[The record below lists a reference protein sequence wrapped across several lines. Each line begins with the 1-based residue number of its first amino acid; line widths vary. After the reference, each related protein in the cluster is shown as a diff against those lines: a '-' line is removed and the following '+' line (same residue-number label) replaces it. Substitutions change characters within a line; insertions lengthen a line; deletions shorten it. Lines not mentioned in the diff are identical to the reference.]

1 MKETYYFS
9 HDYNARNDPKLI
21 ELMCEHGISG
31 IGAFWCIIEML
42 YEQGGTI
49 PITQYKSIAF
59 VLHTDSKMVESI
71 INDFGLFENDGEKFW
86 SNSVKLRLEKAKEVS
101 EKRKKS
107 ILSRWDSAKNKK
119 DKYTRNTSVLQ
130 NDIKESKVKVKE
142 KEINN
147 NNSFL
152 DRKESETPIS
162 PKVKR
167 FKSPTVEEIK
177 GYCEERGN
185 SICPQNFFD
194 YYESNGW
201 KVGKNPM
208 KDWKAAVRQWERR
221 EKEFSNNSRNNDVSS
236 PSYYKKL

>member
-1 MKETYYFS
+1 MKESFYFQ
-9 HDYNARNDPKLI
+9 HDYNARNDPKLQEVLI
-21 ELMCEHGISG
+21 EYGVSG
-31 IGAFWCIIEML
+31 IGIFWCIVEQL
-42 YEQGGTI
+42 YEQNGVLPLKTC
-49 PITQYKSIAF
+49 KSIAF
-59 VLHTDSKMVESI
+59 ALHVDKDIVESI
-71 INDFGLFENDGEKFW
+71 ITNFDLFENDGENFW
-86 SNSVKLRLEKAKEVS
+86 SNSVNSRLFKRKDVTMKRKMAASKRWKSNTDMQVQSKCNASAKQNDAKE
-101 EKRKKS
+101 R
-107 ILSRWDSAKNKK
+107 
-119 DKYTRNTSVLQ
+119 
-130 NDIKESKVKVKE
+130 KE
-142 KEINN
+142 KEIKENN

>member
-1 MKETYYFS
+1 MQVQCKC
-9 HDYNARNDPKLI
+9 NASAKQND
-21 ELMCEHGISG
+21 
-31 IGAFWCIIEML
+31 
-42 YEQGGTI
+42 
-49 PITQYKSIAF
+49 
-59 VLHTDSKMVESI
+59 
-71 INDFGLFENDGEKFW
+71 
-86 SNSVKLRLEKAKEVS
+86 AKE
-101 EKRKKS
+101 R
-107 ILSRWDSAKNKK
+107 
-119 DKYTRNTSVLQ
+119 
-130 NDIKESKVKVKE
+130 KE
-142 KEINN
+142 KEIKENN